1 MRGTMINLKACKSC
15 SSITDQAKCP
25 RCGGEVS
32 REWQGYLIVIDPEK
46 SEIARKMGIHA
57 AGRYALRV
65 K

>member
-1 MRGTMINLKACKSC
+1 MINLKACKNC
-15 SSITDQAKCP
+15 RSITDQAKCP

>member
-1 MRGTMINLKACKSC
+1 VISSMKACKNC
-15 SSITDQAKCP
+15 ESIVEGNKCT
-25 RCGGEVS
+25 RCGGETS

>member
-1 MRGTMINLKACKSC
+1 MINLKACKNC
-15 SSITDQAKCP
+15 HTITEANKCP
-25 RCGGEVS
+25 RCGGETS
-32 REWQGYLIVIDPEK
+32 REWQGYLVVIDPEK

>member
-1 MRGTMINLKACKSC
+1 MINLKACKNC
-15 SSITDQAKCP
+15 NPIPDQAKGP
-25 RCGGEVS
+25 RCGGETT
-32 REWQGYLIVIDPEK
+32 REWQGYLVVIDPEK

>member
-1 MRGTMINLKACKSC
+1 MISLKACRNC
-15 SSITDQAKCP
+15 NSITDQNKCP

-32 REWQGYLIVIDPEK
+32 RETQGYLVVIDPDK

-57 AGRYALRV
+57 SGRYALRV

>member
-1 MRGTMINLKACKSC
+1 MMSQKACKNC
-15 SSITDQAKCP
+15 SSITDQNKCP

-32 REWQGYLIVIDPEK
+32 REWQGYLLVMDPEK

-57 AGRYALRV
+57 SGRYALRV

>member
-1 MRGTMINLKACKSC
+1 MINLKACKTC
-15 SSITDQAKCP
+15 HAITDQTKCP

-32 REWQGYLIVIDPEK
+32 REWHGYLVVIDPEK

-57 AGRYALRV
+57 SGRYALRV

>member
-1 MRGTMINLKACKSC
+1 MIQLKACRNC
-15 SSITDQAKCP
+15 SSITDQNKCP

-46 SEIARKMGIHA
+46 SEIARKMGIRA
-57 AGRYALRV
+57 SGRYALRV